1 MPLFLFCSGY
11 VYKFVNLKEYP
22 QFLLKKIRRLIIPYI
37 VTSLIIISI
46 KLLTERFMY
55 VENPVS
61 YESFIRILYQP
72 EAGYF
77 LWFVW
82 SLWLMFIVFPFFSIN
97 RYRRLGLYIV
107 VFVLSYI
114 PIHWTEI
121 FCINQTIH
129 MARYFALGML
139 VADYKCYILPL
150 KKIHEFVPFLLFFVA
165 YLLRGNVL
173 IHELLPYLGVW
184 MVLAISFRISQKDNR
199 INKIVM
205 ATSIASYVIYLFH
218 TTFEGFVKGVLYKTP
233 LFATSNE
240 LVFALIAM
248 IIIVSGVMFP
258 MVLYKY
264 VIKKYRV
271 ARFLF
276 GIN

>member
-1 MPLFLFCSGY
+1 
-11 VYKFVNLKEYP
+11 
-22 QFLLKKIRRLIIPYI
+22 
-37 VTSLIIISI
+37 
-46 KLLTERFMY
+46 
-55 VENPVS
+55 
-61 YESFIRILYQP
+61 
-72 EAGYF
+72 
-77 LWFVW
+77 
-82 SLWLMFIVFPFFSIN
+82 
-97 RYRRLGLYIV
+97 
-107 VFVLSYI
+107 
-114 PIHWTEI
+114 
-121 FCINQTIH
+121 
-129 MARYFALGML
+129 
-139 VADYKCYILPL
+139 
-150 KKIHEFVPFLLFFVA
+150 
-165 YLLRGNVL
+165 
-173 IHELLPYLGVW
+173 
-184 MVLAISFRISQKDNR
+184 
-199 INKIVM
+199 M